1 MPDYSELSKR
11 ERQIMEI
18 IHRLSE
24 ASVQEV
30 VDNLADQPSYN
41 TIRVSIYNLKN
52 KGYLQ
57 QREEGKKYIYQPAV
71 AAEQAEQSALKHV
84 VKTYFGG
91 STPKVVSTLLN
102 LDSSKISEAE
112 LDELAQLI
120 EVARQKKGK
129 Q

>member
-18 IHRLSE
+18 IHRLGE
-24 ASVQEV
+24 ASVQAV
-30 VDNLADQPSYN
+30 VDNLSDDPSYN

-71 AAEQAEQSALKHV
+71 EAEQAEQSALKHV

-102 LDSSKISEAE
+102 LDSNKISEAE
-112 LDELAQLI
+112 LDELAHLI
-120 EVARQKKGK
+120 EAARQKKGK
-129 Q
+129 L

>member
-18 IHRLSE
+18 IHRLGE

-30 VDNLADQPSYN
+30 VDNLSDDPSYN

-57 QREEGKKYIYQPAV
+57 QREEGKKHIYQPSV
-71 AAEQAEQSALKHV
+71 EAEQAEQSALKHV

-102 LDSSKISEAE
+102 LDSNKISEAE
-112 LDELAQLI
+112 LDELAYLI
-120 EVARQKKGK
+120 EAARQKKGK
-129 Q
+129 L

>member
-1 MPDYSELSKR
+1 
-11 ERQIMEI
+11 MEI

>member
-84 VKTYFGG
+84 VRTYFGG

>member
-18 IHRLSE
+18 IHRLGE
-24 ASVQEV
+24 AGVQEV
-30 VDNLADQPSYN
+30 VDNLSDDPSYN

-57 QREEGKKYIYQPAV
+57 QREEGKKHIYQPSV
-71 AAEQAEQSALKHV
+71 EAEQAEQSALKHV

-102 LDSSKISEAE
+102 LDSNKISEAE
-112 LDELAQLI
+112 LDELAYLI
-120 EVARQKKGK
+120 EAARQKKGK
-129 Q
+129 L

>member
-41 TIRVSIYNLKN
+41 TIRVSIYNQKN